1 MQEKNGNITQISM
14 FSASAE
20 LNSLNLGKIIA
31 FSFILV
37 QLEPKNEQF
46 NYFVITLTFLEI
58 QEHNSRSNKQITIQ
72 EKKNRSFIQI
82 CMLSVIQELN

>member
-72 EKKNRSFIQI
+72 EKKIEHLYKFVCFQ
-82 CMLSVIQELN
+82 

>member
-72 EKKNRSFIQI
+72 EKKK
-82 CMLSVIQELN
+82 

>member
-72 EKKNRSFIQI
+72 EKKNRTFIQI
-82 CMLSVIQELN
+82 CMLSVIQEFN

>member
-72 EKKNRSFIQI
+72 EKKNRTFIQI

>member
-37 QLEPKNEQF
+37 ELEPKYEQF

>member
-1 MQEKNGNITQISM
+1 MQEKNGDFTQISM

-20 LNSLNLGKIIA
+20 LNSLNLGKKIA

-72 EKKNRSFIQI
+72 EKKIEHLYKLVCFQ
-82 CMLSVIQELN
+82 

>member
-72 EKKNRSFIQI
+72 EKKNRTFIQI
-82 CMLSVIQELN
+82 CMISVIQELN